1 MFFPIIQKSFTFPL
15 CNKTGY
21 NLTGNN
27 QKIFFTNLGFL
38 KNKLIR
44 AISIYD
50 SSNTNGG
57 LINFNGTP
65 LTFFDTIKDTQ
76 KTYVNLIDI
85 KGNFILQNFPAN
97 ELVQQTLNNSKFYN
111 FFAKIDWEKSF
122 VIKSDLTF
130 SWDINTGFLMQVY
143 YND

>member
-1 MFFPIIQKSFTFPL
+1 MFFPIVHKSYTFPL
-15 CNKTGY
+15 SNKTGY

-44 AISIYD
+44 SISIYD
-50 SSNTNGG
+50 NSNTNGG
-57 LINFNGTP
+57 SINFNGTV
-65 LTFFDTIKDTQ
+65 LSFFDPIKDTK
-76 KTYVNLIDI
+76 KTYINLIDVS
-85 KGNFILQNFPAN
+85 GNYILQNFPAN

-111 FFAKIDWEKSF
+111 FFARIDWDKSF
-122 VIKSDLTF
+122 VIKSDLAF
-130 SWDINTGFLMQVY
+130 SWDRNSGFLVQVY